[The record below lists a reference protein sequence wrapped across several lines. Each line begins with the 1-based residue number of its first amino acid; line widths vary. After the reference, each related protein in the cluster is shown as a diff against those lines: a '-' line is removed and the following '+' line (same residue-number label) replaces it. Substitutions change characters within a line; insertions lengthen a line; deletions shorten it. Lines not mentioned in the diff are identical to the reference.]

1 MILPSNNIDD
11 STLDKEMLAENFEK
25 LGTIFNTLRE
35 IIFTVDIAKG
45 MVENVNNSIE
55 ILGYTKTDFEN
66 QHFKDW
72 GFGKRRNFH
81 FLIKHASH
89 SIEQAT
95 SQQILLTVKDSKKAI
110 PYEFTTAI
118 YTVKNNQYLLCVLRD
133 ITEREKLL
141 KEVQQALAK
150 EKQLNELRNMFIS
163 MASHQFRT
171 PLTIIQSGIE
181 ILEMYVEDLPGDKTH
196 PFKKQ
201 FTRILG
207 EIDSLQDLMNDVLL
221 VGRSDARRTP
231 YKPKRYNL
239 VEFCEN
245 LIETKYNNRYADD
258 RKVLLDVSGWQ
269 EQVSFDSKLLYYAF
283 ENMLS
288 NAYKYSKKGNIKM
301 HIAFQEQQVIV
312 SISDT
317 GIGIPLHD
325 IPNLFEPFFRSDNT
339 SEIDGTGLG
348 LAIAKGFIDIHNGK
362 ISVTSILNKGTTF
375 NIALPLNK

>member
-1 MILPSNNIDD
+1 MILPGIDID
-11 STLDKEMLAENFEK
+11 IYQLEKELLADNCIK

-35 IIFTVDIAKG
+35 IIFTVDIEKG

-55 ILGYTKTDFEN
+55 NLGYTKNDFEEH
-66 QHFKDW
+66 HFKNW
-72 GFGKRRNFH
+72 SFGKRRNFH
-81 FLIKHASH
+81 FLIKHASR

-95 SQQILLTVKDSKKAI
+95 SKQILLPVKDSKQTI
-110 PYEFTTAI
+110 PHEFSTAI
-118 YTVKNNQYLLCVLRD
+118 YKINDKPYLLCVLRD

-181 ILEMYVEDLPGDKTH
+181 ILDMYVEDLPVAKVQS
-196 PFKKQ
+196 FRKQ

-207 EIDSLQDLMNDVLL
+207 EIESLQDLMNDVLL

-245 LIETKYNNRYADD
+245 LIETKYNNRYSKD
-258 RKVLLDVSGWQ
+258 RRIILGVTGEPELVL
-269 EQVSFDSKLLYYAF
+269 FDNKLIYYAL
-283 ENMLS
+283 ENILS
-288 NAYKYSKKGNIKM
+288 NAYKYSKEGNITM
-301 HIAFQEQQVIV
+301 HIIFEQPTVTI
-312 SISDT
+312 SIADT
-317 GIGIPLHD
+317 GMGIPAED
-325 IPNLFEPFFRSDNT
+325 IPNLFEPFYRSGNT

-348 LAIAKGFIDIHNGK
+348 LAIVKGFIDIHNGK
-362 ISVTSILNKGTTF
+362 IFVASELNKGTTF
-375 NIALPLNK
+375 SVTLPLNN